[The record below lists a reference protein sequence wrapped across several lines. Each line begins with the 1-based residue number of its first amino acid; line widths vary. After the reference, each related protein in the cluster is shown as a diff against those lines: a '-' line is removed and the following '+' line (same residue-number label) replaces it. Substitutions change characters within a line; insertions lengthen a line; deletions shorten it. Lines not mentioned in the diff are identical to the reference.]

1 VIIKQRI
8 CLSMVDQKIPL
19 ILEVDPMR
27 MTLIKVKENQEVNRS
42 PSLRRK
48 LSITSAKSMDITRP
62 SVRN

>member
-1 VIIKQRI
+1 
-8 CLSMVDQKIPL
+8 MVDQKIPL